1 MAVSA
6 PGGGA
11 AGGAPRGV
19 VAAAGGGSS
28 GGREAS
34 RGHAVTSPAAAS
46 AAPAHATFP
55 QRMRSRS
62 GSWSVGSGPTPTL
75 AERRAKPAPA
85 GGPLLWS
92 GAAMAAETPVYDLT
106 VLLDA
111 DAPSER
117 RAEILG
123 AVEGAIAN
131 GGEIVSKH
139 DWGVRNLAYEIDHH
153 KDAEYHLIQ
162 LTGPPELLDRLRT
175 ALRVTDGVLRHRIIR
190 LPSGMPPPP
199 SLRPEPRAAEPAAA
213 AEAAPPAE
221 ARQLAARPAPSR
233 PRPPSRAPAAPPAEE
248 PAPEAP
254 RPPRRPPHPEPRRSH
269 RLRHAI
275 ATTPRNVRGLRQRR
289 RGRLYTRFTFAA
301 RPCGRARHR
310 TSARKE
316 PLTWQPPTST
326 ESS

>member
-1 MAVSA
+1 
-6 PGGGA
+6 
-11 AGGAPRGV
+11 
-19 VAAAGGGSS
+19 
-28 GGREAS
+28 
-34 RGHAVTSPAAAS
+34 
-46 AAPAHATFP
+46 
-55 QRMRSRS
+55 
-62 GSWSVGSGPTPTL
+62 
-75 AERRAKPAPA
+75 
-85 GGPLLWS
+85 
-92 GAAMAAETPVYDLT
+92 MAAETPVYDLT

-123 AVEGAIAN
+123 AVEGAISN

-221 ARQLAARPAPSR
+221 AASPAEATAPAEAAPAAEPE
-233 PRPPSRAPAAPPAEE
+233 AAAAPPAEE
-248 PAPEAP
+248 PAPDAPEATEAP
-254 RPPRRPPHPEPRRSH
+254 
-269 RLRHAI
+269 
-275 ATTPRNVRGLRQRR
+275 
-289 RGRLYTRFTFAA
+289 
-301 RPCGRARHR
+301 
-310 TSARKE
+310 SA
-316 PLTWQPPTST
+316 S
-326 ESS
+326 